1 MCVNHRYQRGRRVL
15 IENLS
20 GNVAFSKTREQQQNG
35 DADMDDDE
43 EYEVPDLIE
52 EIIGNQISSLNYE

>member
-1 MCVNHRYQRGRRVL
+1 VL